1 VAAPVAAAASARW
14 SARAGAW
21 TARREEAAMT
31 SAMVLTQVAARVSR
45 ELYREFSV
53 VFPGPVIAACVRDT
67 LVDLHG
73 SISTEALPE
82 MAAALAKARLTGIT
96 DTRSRTLVRRPPT
109 RGPSGSR
116 LARRT
121 PRPGAPHTAPCR
133 PYADWFVD

>member
-1 VAAPVAAAASARW
+1 
-14 SARAGAW
+14 
-21 TARREEAAMT
+21 MT
-31 SAMVLTQVAARVSR
+31 STMLVAQVAARVSG
-45 ELYREFSV
+45 EVYRDFSV
-53 VFPGPVIAACVRDT
+53 VLPGPVIAACVRDT

-96 DTRSRTLVRRPPT
+96 DKRSRTWVGRSPT

-121 PRPGAPHTAPCR
+121 PGLGALHTEGRPLNMDMTTR
-133 PYADWFVD
+133 PSVRSPASR